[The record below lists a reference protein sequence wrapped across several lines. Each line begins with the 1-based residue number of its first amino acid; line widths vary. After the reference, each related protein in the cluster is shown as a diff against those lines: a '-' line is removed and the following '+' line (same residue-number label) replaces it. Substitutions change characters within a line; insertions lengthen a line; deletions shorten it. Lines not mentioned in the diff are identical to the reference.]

1 MTTVLCP
8 RPFRST
14 SVGRCATALVLP
26 LAAVTLLM
34 ALSPAADAQWRWRDK
49 GGQIN
54 ASDRPPPKDV
64 PEKDILDRPGLETRR
79 SAAALAAVAASG
91 STDGTAPPALPAA
104 PPTAPPNAPP
114 TALEREVQLRKRAAE
129 QEQSTKAKAE
139 EDRVSVQRAENCR
152 AARGHLIALE
162 SGQRIARTN
171 DKGEREVLDDKGRSD
186 EQRRAR
192 EVVSSDCR

>member
-64 PEKDILDRPGLETRR
+64 PEKDILDRPGPETRR
-79 SAAALAAVAASG
+79 SAATPAAVAASG

-104 PPTAPPNAPP
+104 PPTA
-114 TALEREVQLRKRAAE
+114 LEREVQLRKRAAE
-129 QEQSTKAKAE
+129 QEQSAKAKAE

>member
-1 MTTVLCP
+1 M
-8 RPFRST
+8 
-14 SVGRCATALVLP
+14 
-26 LAAVTLLM
+26 
-34 ALSPAADAQWRWRDK
+34 
-49 GGQIN
+49 
-54 ASDRPPPKDV
+54 
-64 PEKDILDRPGLETRR
+64 
-79 SAAALAAVAASG
+79 
-91 STDGTAPPALPAA
+91 
-104 PPTAPPNAPP
+104 
-114 TALEREVQLRKRAAE
+114 QLRKRAAE
-129 QEQSTKAKAE
+129 QEQSAKAKAE